1 MVSFTKQTGD
11 QGEKLALGYLKKKG
25 YKLLECNWRKARG
38 ELDIVMQDGEFIVFI
53 EVKTRT
59 QDRNAISPK
68 LQMTKTKITQVRKI
82 AQHYL
87 LEKRIDHLQPRF
99 DFLGVSLTAGQKP
112 EIEHIENA
120 F

>member
-1 MVSFTKQTGD
+1 MSRKDTGD
-11 QGEKLALGYLKKKG
+11 QGEKLALGHLKKKG
-25 YKLLECNWRKARG
+25 YKLLESNWRKARG
-38 ELDIVMQDGEFIVFI
+38 ELDLVMQDGEFIVFI

-59 QDRNAISPK
+59 QGHFAVNPK

-87 LEKRIDHLQPRF
+87 IEKRMDHLQPRF
-99 DFLGVSLTAGQKP
+99 DFVGVSVTAGQDP